1 MFHAEF
7 MIDDKDVIRLHY
19 FLASLKVFDVEIKP
33 VINAKIA
40 KNGKV
45 ESETPTGTTAELVT
59 AKLYEVVEPGVTI
72 SRKSIFEIAKQL
84 GFSPNSKLATD
95 LLAAK
100 VIKKK
105 GRGTF
110 TLLAAK

>member
-7 MIDDKDVIRLHY
+7 MIDDKDVLKLHY
-19 FLASLKVFDVEIKP
+19 MLASMKVFEVTIRP
-33 VINAKIA
+33 VINAKI

-45 ESETPTGTTAELVT
+45 EGETTTGTAAELVT
-59 AKLYEVVEPGVTI
+59 AKLHELMEPGIVI

-84 GFSPNSKLATD
+84 GFAPNSKLATD

-105 GRGTF
+105 GRGQF
-110 TLLAAK
+110 TLLAMK

>member
-1 MFHAEF
+1 MFRAEF
-7 MIDDKDVIRLHY
+7 MIDDKDVVRLHY
-19 FLASLKVFDVEIKP
+19 LLASMKVYDVEIKP

-45 ESETPTGTTAELVT
+45 EGETATGTAAELVT
-59 AKLYEVVEPGVTI
+59 AKLHEVMEPGIVI

-110 TLLAAK
+110 TLLAVK

>member
-7 MIDDKDVIRLHY
+7 MIDDKDVLKLHY
-19 FLASLKVFDVEIKP
+19 MLASMKVFDVTIRP
-33 VINAKIA
+33 VINAKIT

-45 ESETPTGTTAELVT
+45 ESETPTGTAAEMVR
-59 AKLYEVVEPGVTI
+59 AKLYEVVEPGVVI

-84 GFSPNSKLATD
+84 GFSPNSKLALD

-105 GRGTF
+105 GRGEF